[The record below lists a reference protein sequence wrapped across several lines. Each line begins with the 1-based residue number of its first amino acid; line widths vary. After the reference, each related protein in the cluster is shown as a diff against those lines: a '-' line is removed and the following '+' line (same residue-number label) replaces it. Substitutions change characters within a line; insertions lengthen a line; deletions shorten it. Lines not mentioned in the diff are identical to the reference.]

1 MVPPQK
7 DALYFSFFSLP
18 LLFSMVP
25 PQKDALYFSFFSL
38 PLLFP
43 YGTLNNYIY
52 IYIDMYII
60 EEEALQYSLELET
73 LQTTH
78 T

>member
-7 DALYFSFFSLP
+7 D
-18 LLFSMVP
+18 V
-25 PQKDALYFSFFSL
+25 LYFSFFSL

-43 YGTLNNYIY
+43 YGTL
-52 IYIDMYII
+52 YIDMYII